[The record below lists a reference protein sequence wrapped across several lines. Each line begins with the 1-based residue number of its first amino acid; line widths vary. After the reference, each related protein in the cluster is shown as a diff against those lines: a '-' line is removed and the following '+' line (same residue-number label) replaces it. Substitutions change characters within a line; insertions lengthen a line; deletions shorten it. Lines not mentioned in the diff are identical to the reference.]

1 MIYIIIFILKILEN
15 ALGTLRLIIVSNGKK
30 IEGAVL
36 NFLLSVVWVISTS
49 MVVIDNNLYKI
60 LVFAFGSLIGS
71 YVGSVLE
78 EKIALGNNMLFII
91 SKKYDQIKNKLTNS
105 KINCYLISKDIVI
118 VMTSRKKR
126 KEVID
131 LILSIDN
138 QAEIISESA
147 KQLVLK

>member
-1 MIYIIIFILKILEN
+1 MVYIIIFILKILEN

-30 IEGAVL
+30 VEGAVL

-49 MVVIDNNLYKI
+49 MVVIDNNIYKI

-91 SKKYDQIKNKLTNS
+91 SKKYELIKSKLNNS

>member
-1 MIYIIIFILKILEN
+1 MVYIIIFILKILEN

-30 IEGAVL
+30 VEGAVL

-49 MVVIDNNLYKI
+49 MVVVDNNLYKI

-91 SKKYDQIKNKLTNS
+91 SKKYDQIKNKLNNS
-105 KINCYLISKDIVI
+105 KRNCYLISKDIVI

>member
-1 MIYIIIFILKILEN
+1 MVYIIIFILKILEN

-30 IEGAVL
+30 VEGAVL

-49 MVVIDNNLYKI
+49 MVVIDNNIYKI

>member
-1 MIYIIIFILKILEN
+1 MVYIIIFILKILEN

-30 IEGAVL
+30 VEGAVL

-49 MVVIDNNLYKI
+49 MVVIDNNIYKI

-105 KINCYLISKDIVI
+105 KINCYLISKDIII

>member
-1 MIYIIIFILKILEN
+1 MLYIIIFILKILEN

-30 IEGAVL
+30 VEGAVL

-49 MVVIDNNLYKI
+49 MVVIDNNIYKI

>member
-1 MIYIIIFILKILEN
+1 MLYIIIFILKILEN

-49 MVVIDNNLYKI
+49 MVVIDNNIYKI

-131 LILSIDN
+131 LILNIDN
-138 QAEIISESA
+138 QAEIISETA

>member
-1 MIYIIIFILKILEN
+1 MLYIIIFILKILEN

-30 IEGAVL
+30 VEGAVL

-49 MVVIDNNLYKI
+49 MVVIDNNIYKI

-91 SKKYDQIKNKLTNS
+91 SKKYELIKSKLNNS

-131 LILSIDN
+131 LILNIDN
-138 QAEIISESA
+138 QSEIISETA

>member
-1 MIYIIIFILKILEN
+1 MVYIIIFILKILEN

-49 MVVIDNNLYKI
+49 MVVIDNNIYKI

>member
-1 MIYIIIFILKILEN
+1 MVYIIIFILKILEN

-30 IEGAVL
+30 VEGAVL

-49 MVVIDNNLYKI
+49 MVVIDNNIYKI

-91 SKKYDQIKNKLTNS
+91 SKKYDKIKNKLTNS

-126 KEVID
+126 KKVID

>member
-1 MIYIIIFILKILEN
+1 MLYIIIFILKILEN

-30 IEGAVL
+30 IEGAIL
-36 NFLLSVVWVISTS
+36 NFMIAIVWVISTS
-49 MVVIDNNLYKI
+49 MVVVDNNIYKI

-91 SKKYDQIKNKLTNS
+91 SKKYEQIKSKLNNS
-105 KINCYLISKDIVI
+105 KINYYVISKDIII

-138 QAEIISESA
+138 QAEIISETA
-147 KQLVLK
+147 KQLVIK

>member
-1 MIYIIIFILKILEN
+1 M
-15 ALGTLRLIIVSNGKK
+15 
-30 IEGAVL
+30 

-49 MVVIDNNLYKI
+49 MVVINNDIYKV

-91 SKKYDQIKNKLTNS
+91 SKKYEQIKSKLNNS
-105 KINCYLISKDIVI
+105 KINCYLISKDIII

-126 KEVID
+126 KEVIN

-138 QAEIISESA
+138 QAKIISESA
-147 KQLVLK
+147 KQLVFK

>member
-1 MIYIIIFILKILEN
+1 MVYIIIFILKILEN

-30 IEGAVL
+30 VEGAVL

-49 MVVIDNNLYKI
+49 MVVIDNNIYKI

-91 SKKYDQIKNKLTNS
+91 SKKYDQIKNKLNNS

-147 KQLVLK
+147 KQLVFK